1 MINILIGLDVHK
13 HSVYAMLI
21 NDNGNIISQKNME
34 NNIEIVNGFLSD
46 YRDHDIVIVMLDS
59 DS

>member
-1 MINILIGLDVHK
+1 
-13 HSVYAMLI
+13 MLI